1 MVTADPM
8 TRATPRKLRR
18 SAAARDELDMA
29 VAQELGDRYRV
40 ERRERCGPLSCVYRA
55 RDLAAGQVVAL
66 KVLPH
71 AWTQERARE
80 GFEAAMAA
88 WATLDHAH
96 IIPVRDYGRTSQLLW
111 YAMPH
116 IDGRSLDDVLR
127 NGGPLEPRT
136 CLRLVAQLAA
146 ALHYAH
152 GRGII
157 HGNVKPGN
165 VIVVSDGSALL
176 GDFAVA
182 RALEAG
188 APPRDP
194 AAARSRLAHYV
205 APEERHTR
213 QLGPAGD
220 QYALAVLA
228 LECLEAAASPGASPP
243 VPRGVAEALT
253 RALSPAPQDRY
264 STVLDLVAALDAAAA
279 PTPAPVSQPA
289 APLAPLPVA
298 PPRPAPQLVWD
309 DGYDAAPPRGHWVR
323 WVAGGAALMLLVVA
337 VAVGVVRAR
346 RGGAPPAEELVPVP
360 PAPAA
365 ESPPQDT
372 AAPLVSRPAPAPAPP
387 APRRAPPRAVPR
399 PVPRATAVAQGRL
412 FVGATPW
419 GDLYIDDRLIG
430 HTPKAA
436 LPLDAGWHNVRIA
449 RDGFA
454 PFEQRVHVAP
464 GEEVR
469 LTGIVLRK
477 LGP

>member
-1 MVTADPM
+1 MVTDQM
-8 TRATPRKLRR
+8 TRPTTRKLRR

-71 AWTQERARE
+71 VWTQERASE

-116 IDGRSLDDVLR
+116 IEGRSLDDVLR

-136 CLRLVAQLAA
+136 CLRLVAQLAT

-152 GRGII
+152 GRGIT

-165 VIVVSDGSALL
+165 VMVVSDGSALL

-188 APPRDP
+188 APRDP
-194 AAARSRLAHYV
+194 AAARSRLAHYM

-220 QYALAVLA
+220 QYGLAVLA

-298 PPRPAPQLVWD
+298 PPRRAPSLVWD
-309 DGYDAAPPRGHWVR
+309 DGYDAAPPRRHWVR
-323 WVAGGAALMLLVVA
+323 WVAIAVALVLLGVAAAVVA
-337 VAVGVVRAR
+337 RGRAGR
-346 RGGAPPAEELVPVP
+346 ADAPTEQLVPA
-360 PAPAA
+360 APVVAP
-365 ESPPQDT
+365 PPQDT
-372 AAPLVSRPAPAPAPP
+372 TAPLVSRPAPAPPAPP
-387 APRRAPPRAVPR
+387 APRRASPRA
-399 PVPRATAVAQGRL
+399 VPRATAVARGRVL
-412 FVGATPW
+412 VGATPW

-430 HTPKAA
+430 HTPKA
-436 LPLDAGWHNVRIA
+436 LPLDAGWHTVRIA

-454 PFEQRVHVAP
+454 AFEQRVHVAP
-464 GEEVR
+464 GEDVR

>member
-1 MVTADPM
+1 MMTTDEM
-8 TRATPRKLRR
+8 TRPTTRKLRR

-29 VAQELGDRYRV
+29 VALELGDRYRV

-55 RDLAAGQVVAL
+55 RDVATGQVVAL

-71 AWTQERARE
+71 AWTQERASE

-127 NGGPLEPRT
+127 NGGPLEPGT
-136 CLRLVAQLAA
+136 CLRLVAQLAT

-165 VIVVSDGSALL
+165 VMVVSDGSALL

-220 QYALAVLA
+220 QYGLAVLA
-228 LECLEAAASPGASPP
+228 LECLEAAVSPGASSPA
-243 VPRGVAEALT
+243 PRAVREALT

-279 PTPAPVSQPA
+279 PTPAPASQPA

-298 PPRPAPQLVWD
+298 PVRRAPPLVWD
-309 DGYDAAPPRGHWVR
+309 DGYEAAPPRGHWVR
-323 WVAGGAALMLLVVA
+323 WVAIAVALVLLGVAAAVVA
-337 VAVGVVRAR
+337 RGRAGR
-346 RGGAPPAEELVPVP
+346 ADAPTEQLVPAAPVVVP
-360 PAPAA
+360 
-365 ESPPQDT
+365 PPQDT
-372 AAPLVSRPAPAPAPP
+372 TAPLVSRPAPAPPAPP

-399 PVPRATAVAQGRL
+399 AVPRATAVARGRVL
-412 FVGATPW
+412 VGATPW

-430 HTPKAA
+430 HTPKA
-436 LPLDAGWHNVRIA
+436 LPLDAGWHTVRIA

-454 PFEQRVHVAP
+454 AFEQRVHVAP
-464 GEEVR
+464 GEDVR